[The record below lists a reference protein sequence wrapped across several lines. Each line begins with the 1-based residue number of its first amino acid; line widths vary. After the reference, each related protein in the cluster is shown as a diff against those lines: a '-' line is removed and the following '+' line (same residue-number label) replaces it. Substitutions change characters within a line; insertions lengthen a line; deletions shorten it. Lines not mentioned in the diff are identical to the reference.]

1 MPDLVPVVFLMFSR
15 FSLFR
20 QKKGFLLRH
29 RSPSSKDS
37 ASEPD
42 PQYLRR
48 THGMHRR
55 RIQTSH
61 KGCHPPPRSVPVV
74 PENDKFWQNSRL
86 HTNAY
91 RIVHKTPAWM
101 AGFQKNERS
110 KAYHYKSNSLNLLRY
125 GGIIQWN
132 CHFKI
137 HAQFL
142 VHGID
147 QFSSSST
154 PYRAITLSLYF
165 SKQPTYRHP
174 HKRS

>member
-1 MPDLVPVVFLMFSR
+1 MPDLVHVVFLMLSR
-15 FSLFR
+15 FFFIPTE
-20 QKKGFLLRH
+20 KKDFLLRH

-37 ASEPD
+37 ASGPD

-48 THGMHRR
+48 THGMHRH

-110 KAYHYKSNSLNLLRY
+110 KAYHYKKQFPEPTP
-125 GGIIQWN
+125 IWWN
-132 CHFKI
+132 N
-137 HAQFL
+137 
-142 VHGID
+142 
-147 QFSSSST
+147 
-154 PYRAITLSLYF
+154 
-165 SKQPTYRHP
+165 PTELPFQNPCPVSRPWY
-174 HKRS
+174 

>member
-1 MPDLVPVVFLMFSR
+1 MLSR
-15 FSLFR
+15 FFFIPTE
-20 QKKGFLLRH
+20 KKDFLLRH

-37 ASEPD
+37 ASGPD

-48 THGMHRR
+48 THGMHRH

-61 KGCHPPPRSVPVV
+61 KGCPPPPRSVPVV

-110 KAYHYKSNSLNLLRY
+110 KAYHYKKQFPEPAPIWWKSNGTAIS
-125 GGIIQWN
+125 
-132 CHFKI
+132 KSMPS
-137 HAQFL
+137 
-142 VHGID
+142 
-147 QFSSSST
+147 FSSMVLISFPSSST

-174 HKRS
+174 L

>member
-1 MPDLVPVVFLMFSR
+1 MFSR
-15 FSLFR
+15 FSFIPTE
-20 QKKGFLLRH
+20 KKGFLLRH

-101 AGFQKNERS
+101 AEFQRMRDQKLIII
-110 KAYHYKSNSLNLLRY
+110 KSNSHEPAP
-125 GGIIQWN
+125 IWWN
-132 CHFKI
+132 NPTELPFQNPCPV
-137 HAQFL
+137 L

-147 QFSSSST
+147 QFSLFVNSVSCNYTFVIFFQSSLHTDT
-154 PYRAITLSLYF
+154 PS
-165 SKQPTYRHP
+165 
-174 HKRS
+174 